1 MWNWK
6 LSVLIRCLPT
16 HRLWWMYL
24 MVTCLDEQEQRKQA
38 WLMVNRQ
45 DGMGVKS
52 LCLGFAIPDFQKCE
66 GIQYLIT
73 DNMPKV
79 SMTKCFCV
87 LQYSAN
93 VRGVILV
100 SPEVYGNRAGF
111 IPLWPL
117 LNSSLLSDSSFP
129 NELSC
134 RNNTFPDA
142 LVSWDE
148 QELSRTVRREEA
160 LKSSAVDVI
169 FCALSCLNGLA
180 IFLFYPSYNN
190 FFLSCMLA
198 VVLIVLFLSWSY
210 CLLILSLDAA
220 ISY

>member
-79 SMTKCFCV
+79 SMTKCFCF

-117 LNSSLLSDSSFP
+117 LNSSLLSDSSSRMNSHAEIIHFLMLLCP
-129 NELSC
+129 EMNKSFLGLSGE
-134 RNNTFPDA
+134 RKHLNHQHWMSSS
-142 LVSWDE
+142 V
-148 QELSRTVRREEA
+148 LSPAWTV
-160 LKSSAVDVI
+160 
-169 FCALSCLNGLA
+169 
-180 IFLFYPSYNN
+180 
-190 FFLSCMLA
+190 
-198 VVLIVLFLSWSY
+198 
-210 CLLILSLDAA
+210 
-220 ISY
+220 